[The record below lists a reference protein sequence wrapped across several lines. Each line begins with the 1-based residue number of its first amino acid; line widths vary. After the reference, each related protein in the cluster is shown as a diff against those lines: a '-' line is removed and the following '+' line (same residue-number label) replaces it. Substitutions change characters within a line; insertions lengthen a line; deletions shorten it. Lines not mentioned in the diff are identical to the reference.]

1 MQLKELIFRNQ
12 RYRVQVNKPFTVI
25 TRHGCFLKMFQ
36 NEKEADFGNAV

>member
-1 MQLKELIFRNQ
+1 MQLKELIFSNH
-12 RYRVQVNKPFTVI
+12 RYRAQVNKPFTVI